1 MKATKENAYTPEQLA
16 NAETMF
22 KLLSALPEDKQNTV
36 VMIANTFMEGMKAQE
51 RIGST
56 AGA

>member
-16 NAETMF
+16 NAEKMF
-22 KLLSALPEDKQNTV
+22 KLLSALPKDKQNTV

-51 RIGST
+51 RIGSI